1 MWDNLKFKQDSGEQR
16 ESYMLLFERIR
27 YCKSVIV
34 CMPLLGTTACIFR
47 WWPSMSSQ
55 YFHHNTDQSI
65 LTSGALYDKMRCL
78 VPLAHFNLSFP
89 IWCLLLQ
96 IQFNGIFFSKISNRQ
111 NYDFSPRVHSS
122 VTKHY
127 TNHMHIAL

>member
-78 VPLAHFNLSFP
+78 VPLARFNLSFP

-122 VTKHY
+122 VTKHC

>member
-1 MWDNLKFKQDSGEQR
+1 MGQFEIQTGFRRAERER

-78 VPLAHFNLSFP
+78 VPLARFNLSFP

-96 IQFNGIFFSKISNRQ
+96 IQFNGIFFPK
-111 NYDFSPRVHSS
+111 S
-122 VTKHY
+122 VIDRIVIFLLECIVVLQSIVQTIC
-127 TNHMHIAL
+127 T